1 MGTSDIEAS
10 PAVAERSSVDIAK
23 TQVGVGRQEL
33 HSALPPHDTYEGGHR
48 WDPSATW
55 TPEEEKRVVRKT
67 DLRLLTWLCLM
78 VSLVFALS
86 GMGTYMGFSSLV
98 FSLIVEISAML

>member
-1 MGTSDIEAS
+1 MGTADIEAS

-55 TPEEEKRVVRKT
+55 TPEEEKRAVRKT

-78 VSLVFALS
+78 VSLVFGTWTEWAL
-86 GMGTYMGFSSLV
+86 TRVTVLWSST
-98 FSLIVEISAML
+98 